1 MRSTR
6 IVEWLET
13 RKYFVLILLTLM
25 YLAGTMGR
33 AAGRPFWYDEV
44 ITLIAA
50 KSPDLATTWRAA
62 LGTDANPPLPHLLTH
77 LSIRWFGLN
86 EVSARLPAI
95 AGFWVLCLCLF
106 QFVERRK
113 GVVYGLCALLL
124 PVMTGAYFYATEAR
138 AYGLELGFTGI
149 ALAAWQ
155 SAAEGRHRALALPA
169 LALSL
174 ACVMLCH
181 YYGVLAYLP
190 LAGAEA
196 VRARRE
202 RRLDWGVWLALALGG
217 MPLVWRAV
225 TILGVVKGF
234 SSHTWAPAYLR
245 QGLEFWESGL
255 APGAAFAA
263 LFVGLLALVGR
274 GAPVST
280 KGEDAVPEHEW
291 VAGAL
296 FVAIPLAAVIGAL
309 LVTHMFTERY
319 ALIGL
324 AGFCLLTPMVAAEFF
339 GRRGAAG
346 IVLLGVLVW
355 GAAIRLVDY
364 QAKGNPFAG
373 EPLLM
378 EALEQGPVV
387 IADGQ
392 LYMQMWQYAP
402 ERLKARMLFLAD
414 DASAVKYMGF
424 ETIDGGIRALIPW
437 APVQVREYAEFATP
451 GREFLVYQNSL
462 RPGWVLSRV
471 VADGASVAIRKV
483 ATFRELVSVRLRD

>member
-1 MRSTR
+1 
-6 IVEWLET
+6 
-13 RKYFVLILLTLM
+13 
-25 YLAGTMGR
+25 
-33 AAGRPFWYDEV
+33 
-44 ITLIAA
+44 
-50 KSPDLATTWRAA
+50 
-62 LGTDANPPLPHLLTH
+62 
-77 LSIRWFGLN
+77 
-86 EVSARLPAI
+86 
-95 AGFWVLCLCLF
+95 
-106 QFVERRK
+106 
-113 GVVYGLCALLL
+113 
-124 PVMTGAYFYATEAR
+124 
-138 AYGLELGFTGI
+138 
-149 ALAAWQ
+149 
-155 SAAEGRHRALALPA
+155 
-169 LALSL
+169 
-174 ACVMLCH
+174 
-181 YYGVLAYLP
+181 
-190 LAGAEA
+190 
-196 VRARRE
+196 
-202 RRLDWGVWLALALGG
+202 

-225 TILGVVKGF
+225 TILGVVRGF

-263 LFVGLLALVGR
+263 LFIGLLALVGR
-274 GAPVST
+274 GAPEST

-324 AGFCLLTPMVAAEFF
+324 AGFCLLTPMVAAEVF

-346 IVLLGVLVW
+346 IVLLGVLAW

-373 EPLLM
+373 EPLLL

-483 ATFRELVSVRLRD
+483 ATFRELVSVRLRN